1 MAIPFKSSIV
11 LGQIFAQNDDW
22 RVLCGG
28 KQELSIS
35 KSGVNK
41 SITLG
46 AVESGSGTL
55 TTLTTRIN
63 GGVYTNSGY
72 LSIDAVNS
80 TLYHNIGINLN
91 SNYGQFTMNGTSG
104 VTLNSKSSKPINI
117 NSVND
122 LNINASGS
130 IALGTSNSGN
140 ITITRKNLIFYT
152 KGWALNGYG
161 TDGQVLISKGENATP
176 QWGSPFTI
184 IPRISA
190 GASGSNEFFTYD
202 LPNYETWYDERFI
215 VKKGTYGKVI
225 VDIAGKTSTSAQYGT
240 NLGYAYIEW
249 IWPNDSDSC
258 LLFNEG
264 YTSRFGFYP
273 TGFTNTSLESG
284 DIRLQCDSSDYN
296 NYRYLS
302 VTITYGIAC
311 KI

>member
-55 TTLTTRIN
+55 TALTTRIN

-72 LSIDAVNS
+72 LSIDSVNS
-80 TLYHNIGINLN
+80 TLYHSIGINLN

-104 VTLNSKSSKPINI
+104 VTLNSKSSKAINI

-130 IALGTSNSGN
+130 IALGTNNSGN
-140 ITITRKNLIFYT
+140 MTITRNNLIFYT

-161 TDGQVLISKGENATP
+161 TDGQVLVSQGSEETP
-176 QWGSPFTI
+176 IWGSPFTT
-184 IPRISA
+184 IPCLSA
-190 GASGSNEFFTYD
+190 GASGSNDFFTYD
-202 LPNYETWYDERFI
+202 LPNYENWYEDRFVI
-215 VKKGTYGKVI
+215 KKGTYGKVCI
-225 VDIAGKTSTSAQYGT
+225 NMAGKASTSDQYGT
-240 NLGYAYIEW
+240 GLGNMYIEW
-249 IWPNDSDSC
+249 VWPNVSDSC
-258 LLFNEG
+258 ILFNEEYPNRYG
-264 YTSRFGFYP
+264 LYP
-273 TGFTNTSLESG
+273 TGFTNSSLRSG
-284 DIRLQCDSSDYN
+284 DVCVRFNNSDYS

-302 VTITYGIAC
+302 ATIIYGIAC

>member
-1 MAIPFKSSIV
+1 M
-11 LGQIFAQNDDW
+11 
-22 RVLCGG
+22 CGG

-152 KGWALNGYG
+152 KG
-161 TDGQVLISKGENATP
+161 
-176 QWGSPFTI
+176 
-184 IPRISA
+184 
-190 GASGSNEFFTYD
+190 
-202 LPNYETWYDERFI
+202 
-215 VKKGTYGKVI
+215 
-225 VDIAGKTSTSAQYGT
+225 
-240 NLGYAYIEW
+240 
-249 IWPNDSDSC
+249 
-258 LLFNEG
+258 
-264 YTSRFGFYP
+264 
-273 TGFTNTSLESG
+273 
-284 DIRLQCDSSDYN
+284 
-296 NYRYLS
+296 
-302 VTITYGIAC
+302 
-311 KI
+311 